1 MQLKKQIDTYN
12 HGNPEENQ
20 LMMSSQE
27 QSGKEDSE
35 SEEEVSERSRSE
47 GDDVSATESMNKV
60 LDDEE
65 VLR

>member
-1 MQLKKQIDTYN
+1 MQLKKQIDNYN